1 MKKRLELRDLR
12 SLERRSMYSIFH
24 PLDPDERLP
33 RELIREGWRLRRL
46 EVRYIELVAAFYV
59 LAGALL
65 VMGSLGIAAPV
76 AFGVAGVMLLGFV
89 VFAVSVWHRQS
100 GRSKT

>member
-24 PLDPDERLP
+24 PLDPEERLP
-33 RELIREGWRLRRL
+33 RELIREGWRQRRL
-46 EVRYIELVAAFYV
+46 DIRHIELVAALYIP
-59 LAGALL
+59 AMIAALL

-76 AFGVAGVMLLGFV
+76 AFGVAGAMLLGFV
-89 VFAVSVWHRQS
+89 LFALSIKRRES
-100 GRSKT
+100 GRG